1 MLSLTIHE
9 ALPGHLLQGE
19 YANRV
24 TPEWR
29 RVLRVV
35 GGNGAYV
42 EGWAVYAEHV
52 MEQLGVTGGDPV
64 QARLTAL
71 KAMLR
76 VYSNVVIDARL
87 HTAGMPADS
96 VVPFLMRDTLQE
108 EPEATAARLYLD
120 RVGAHG
126 EHTSIAVF
134 WGVALGQGE
143 PPAPVRFRH
152 CAAVR
157 TTRNPMCDAPVS
169 GAPVPRALTR

>member
-52 MEQLGVTGGDPV
+52 MEQLGMTGGQCGAV
-64 QARLTAL
+64 
-71 KAMLR
+71 
-76 VYSNVVIDARL
+76 
-87 HTAGMPADS
+87 
-96 VVPFLMRDTLQE
+96 LMRDTFQE